1 MWDATDHTFF
11 FTEKFTYYKTV
22 EDAVSIK
29 PKNLTETEEWIISPR
44 EPKTEFVRLQDS
56 EASGTS
62 SSLQLK
68 PLRVSYTFV
77 TILQILVG
85 SLD

>member
-1 MWDATDHTFF
+1 MWDDTDHTFF

-44 EPKTEFVRLQDS
+44 EPKTEFVGLQDS

-62 SSLQLK
+62 SFLQLK
-68 PLRVSYTFV
+68 PLRVSDTLM
-77 TILQILVG
+77 TILQIFV
-85 SLD
+85 

>member
-1 MWDATDHTFF
+1 MPLITLFF

-44 EPKTEFVRLQDS
+44 GPKKFVRLQDS